1 MKYIDLNA
9 DKIMQSL
16 LPLMLPRK
24 VNEKKARNNESILM
38 HSLDTIIQILQ
49 IIRQIPRR
57 GDWSNKVS
65 LYLYPL

>member
-57 GDWSNKVS
+57 GDWSNKVH

>member
-1 MKYIDLNA
+1 MKYIDLNT

-24 VNEKKARNNESILM
+24 VNGKKARNNESILM
-38 HSLDTIIQILQ
+38 HSLDAIIQILQ

-57 GDWSNKVS
+57 GDWSNKVP
-65 LYLYPL
+65 LYNYP